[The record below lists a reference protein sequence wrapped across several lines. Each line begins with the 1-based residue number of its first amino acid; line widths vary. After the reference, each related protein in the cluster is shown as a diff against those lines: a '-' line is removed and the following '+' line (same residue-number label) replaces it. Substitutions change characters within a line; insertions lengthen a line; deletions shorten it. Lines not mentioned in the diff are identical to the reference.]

1 MIHCANST
9 DALVTLES
17 MESWKTLLHAA
28 CICNYQR
35 NLEVSKEHGRE
46 GGFISLLPQKLL
58 DCTHHEE
65 GFRENTEIRIQGKGF
80 T

>member
-1 MIHCANST
+1 MP
-9 DALVTLES
+9 LVSVTIKEIWKYQKS
-17 MESWKTLLHAA
+17 MAE
-28 CICNYQR
+28 R
-35 NLEVSKEHGRE
+35 
-46 GGFISLLPQKLL
+46 GFISLLPQKYL